1 MEVTVMKVLLVDD
14 SQTMRSIQRGVLE
27 SLGVPI
33 EFSEA
38 GDGME
43 ALRVIATTPG
53 RFDLMLVDWNMPRMD
68 GITFVGLVRHKDKQ
82 TPIIMMTT
90 ESERAQVVKAIQAGV
105 TNYVIKPFEPELLL
119 SKVRPILSPPSP
131 PPAAPPAKP

>member
-119 SKVRPILSPPSP
+119 SKVRPILSPP
-131 PPAAPPAKP
+131 PAAPPPAKP